1 MCKRDWE
8 THFSIS
14 SLAGKLNDYYGDY
27 KYTYQACGIILV
39 IASIFLFVGM
49 GINYHLV
56 DKEKREEER
65 RAKQEEKDAETNVDN
80 ALMEKAKE
88 VDGDAWD
95 AWADIAKWRKQ
106 YVHKHQQS
114 VSSGFDRPKW

>member
-1 MCKRDWE
+1 M
-8 THFSIS
+8 
-14 SLAGKLNDYYGDY
+14 
-27 KYTYQACGIILV
+27 

-95 AWADIAKWRKQ
+95 A
-106 YVHKHQQS
+106 
-114 VSSGFDRPKW
+114 